1 MREIEEFPRHAQ
13 PEIYYMLA
21 GHGVMLAGHGVVIL
35 EGEEHGLRPGSAVF
49 IPGGAEHGVRNT
61 GTGILRLLYAFA
73 ADSFAE
79 VETEFSSP

>member
-21 GHGVMLAGHGVVIL
+21 GHGVVIL
-35 EGEEHGLRPGSAVF
+35 EGE
-49 IPGGAEHGVRNT
+49 EHGVRNT